1 MALHTSARGTANTQA
16 KRQVVDMSESISML
30 RPSSAPLLVLTKK
43 LDSNSC
49 HNYKFEWIN

>member
-1 MALHTSARGTANTQA
+1 MALHTSARGTANTQP

-30 RPSSAPLLVLTKK
+30 RPSSAPLLVLSKK

>member
-30 RPSSAPLLVLTKK
+30 RPSSAPLLVLSKK

>member
-1 MALHTSARGTANTQA
+1 MSIVNRARGTANTEQ
-16 KRQVVDMSESISML
+16 KRIVLDMSEKISML

-43 LDSNSC
+43 LDTNSC